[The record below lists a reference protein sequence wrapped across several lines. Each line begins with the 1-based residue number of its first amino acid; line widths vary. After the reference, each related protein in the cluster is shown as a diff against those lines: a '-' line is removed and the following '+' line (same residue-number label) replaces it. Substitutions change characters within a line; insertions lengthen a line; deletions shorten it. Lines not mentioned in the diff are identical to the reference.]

1 MNEYVP
7 FFQLPIAHF
16 IVLLSVKQ
24 LKAAIPSVSCLVFH
38 STRWISSSLSL
49 PWALP
54 QAGDV
59 CVLQDLRLLLGLQQS
74 VGDHCSRHALDVD
87 GHGR

>member
-1 MNEYVP
+1 MP

-24 LKAAIPSVSCLVFH
+24 LKAAVSSVSCVVFH
-38 STRWISSSLSL
+38 SPWWIFSSLSL
-49 PWALP
+49 PWALT

-59 CVLQDLRLLLGLQQS
+59 FVLQDLRLLLGLQQS
-74 VGDHCSRHALDVD
+74 VGDHRSRHALDGD